1 MSATKN
7 RLINVVIML
16 LVLASLLL
24 LCKPC
29 YFTEND
35 SASVMSYIVNPT
47 HHDEITGLMED
58 AYPGF
63 ILNGQVWMPILLFL
77 LGAVS
82 IFMMIWK
89 RGLTSSL
96 LWPIAY
102 SLFGILTVWTNQ
114 LTRLGGVTW
123 LPSLVMLITLIL
135 CLYNGVWTFGDA
147 VGSFKP
153 DPQAKSKLKEIER
166 AVARKKIETLKT
178 YAQSTDITVR
188 TAAIAGIAKVGGK
201 EAFQPLVAQ
210 MSCAEPEVRIA
221 AAKAL
226 GELGDQRGRTH
237 LLHFMEYDKDSRV
250 RSAMR
255 EALRQLP
262 SLGE

>member
-35 SASVMSYIVNPT
+35 SASVMSYICNPT
-47 HHDEITGLMED
+47 NHDEMTALMQD
-58 AYPGF
+58 TYPGF
-63 ILNGQVWMPILLFL
+63 ILNGQVWMPILIFL
-77 LGAVS
+77 MGIIS
-82 IFMMIWK
+82 IVMMVWK
-89 RGLTSSL
+89 HDLTSSL
-96 LWPIAY
+96 LWPISY
-102 SLFGILTVWTNQ
+102 SLLGILTVWTNQ

-123 LPSLVMLITLIL
+123 LPSLCMLAVLIL
-135 CLYNGVWTFGDA
+135 CLYNGVWTFGDTA
-147 VGSFKP
+147 GSFKP
-153 DPQAKSKLKEIER
+153 DPQAKSKMKEIEK
-166 AVARKKIETLKT
+166 AAARKRVETLKT
-178 YAQSTDITVR
+178 YAQSTDISVR

-210 MSCAEPEVRIA
+210 MSCAEPGVRIA